1 MGDQDQPPWA
11 KRVRSPSSRPGK
23 PRQWTPDQEQFGLR
37 WTRNQIRPGFGY
49 QRLDRTFPPILTIG
63 FNVIVSLAM
72 AAVGVRLI
80 LGGVNIP
87 FAVVWLAI
95 LAISTVVN
103 IRKQLLRRRL
113 TRISRHIEKDRR

>member
-1 MGDQDQPPWA
+1 M
-11 KRVRSPSSRPGK
+11 
-23 PRQWTPDQEQFGLR
+23 
-37 WTRNQIRPGFGY
+37 
-49 QRLDRTFPPILTIG
+49 
-63 FNVIVSLAM
+63 IVSLAM